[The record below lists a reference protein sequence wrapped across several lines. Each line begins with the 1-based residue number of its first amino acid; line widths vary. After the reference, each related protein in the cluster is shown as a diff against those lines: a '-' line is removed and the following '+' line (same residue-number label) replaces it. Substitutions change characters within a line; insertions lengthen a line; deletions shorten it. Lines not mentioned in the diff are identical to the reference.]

1 MSNKSLVS
9 LTTWAKQTYND
20 AAPCLNTLRKW
31 AREALIQPPP
41 QRHGRAYFVDPDARS
56 VVALAEQIEIFM
68 PLPAAPGGFNRP
80 LQHKAAV
87 PK

>member
-1 MSNKSLVS
+1 MPERIAEMGAQSSYP
-9 LTTWAKQTYND
+9 A
-20 AAPCLNTLRKW
+20 
-31 AREALIQPPP
+31 PP